1 MISIS
6 KHVYFYKLNEIGN
19 KYSIAYHS
27 IIKMK
32 PQEHIL
38 TLIRKIMKNILK
50 LGTMLEYQN
59 IKTFLQK
66 FTFQIG
72 LKMFSWLKTLKTLW
86 RGHMLWMILT
96 VKKLLHR
103 FTKKNWK
110 RQIKNILECLREKV
124 INYMLNGKAIIIL
137 LTVGLIKKT
146 YYKWLNTFLNRDVW
160 GGCVSWIRFLELCNK
175 GRFKKRKRCW
185 YMEIYWKCWFS

>member
-72 LKMFSWLKTLKTLW
+72 LKMFS
-86 RGHMLWMILT
+86 
-96 VKKLLHR
+96 
-103 FTKKNWK
+103 
-110 RQIKNILECLREKV
+110 
-124 INYMLNGKAIIIL
+124 
-137 LTVGLIKKT
+137 
-146 YYKWLNTFLNRDVW
+146 
-160 GGCVSWIRFLELCNK
+160 
-175 GRFKKRKRCW
+175 
-185 YMEIYWKCWFS
+185 